1 MKKKRQPIHVLFAS
15 AEIAPWVKTGG
26 LGDVAAALPPAL
38 AQAGCKVRV
47 LVPRYPAMAEAFPNA
62 REFVRIPGL
71 AVRLPESRVL
81 DAGEIAPGVTLWLL
95 DCPSRFERA
104 GNPYV
109 DSDGKEWHD
118 NVWRFGLLSRIAS
131 WLAENGKDTGWP
143 VDVLHC
149 NDWHTALAPAYQ
161 HYLGGDT
168 PSVVTVHNLAFHGQ
182 FPESAIGD
190 LGLPRRGFRF
200 DGIEFHGKLSFL
212 KAGLQLCDRITTVSP
227 TYAAE
232 IQTTDYGCGL
242 DGLLRYR
249 KARLQGILNGID
261 ENQWNPATDPLIEA
275 CYDADSLD
283 KKAANTVA
291 LRREL
296 GLDPG
301 TSPLLGVVSRMG
313 HQKGSDL
320 LVEEGD
326 ALVAMGAQVVVL
338 GSGEKP
344 LEAAFEAF
352 ATRHPGRVSVTVG
365 YNERLAHRI
374 EAGADIFLMPSR
386 FEPCGLNQMYSLR
399 YGTPPI
405 VRRTGGLADT
415 VVDATAETLKD
426 GSATGFAFDY
436 ASGEALL
443 ACVRRALDLHRD
455 PLHWRQLQRAG
466 MQRHFG
472 WELAARQYLALY
484 ESLLPAAR

>member
-1 MKKKRQPIHVLFAS
+1 MKKKQRAIHILFAS

-26 LGDVAAALPPAL
+26 LGDVAAALPPAV
-38 AQAGCKVRV
+38 ARAGCKVKV
-47 LVPRYPAMAEAFPNA
+47 ITPCYPALAAAFPA
-62 REFVRIPGL
+62 AVELVKIDGL
-71 AVRLPESRVL
+71 AVRLPHCRVL
-81 DAGEIAPGVTLWLL
+81 DAGEIAPGVGLWLL
-95 DCPSRFERA
+95 DSPRHFARA

-109 DSDGKEWHD
+109 DADGHEWPD

-131 WLAENGKDTGWP
+131 WLAENSASTGWP

-161 HYLGGDT
+161 HYLGGET
-168 PSVVTVHNLAFHGQ
+168 PTVMTVHNLAFHGQ
-182 FPESAIGD
+182 FPETAIGD

-227 TYAAE
+227 NYAHE
-232 IQTTDYGCGL
+232 MQTEAYGCGL

-249 KARLQGILNGID
+249 RARLIGILNGID
-261 ENQWNPATDPLIEA
+261 EAQWNPATDAAIA
-275 CYDADSLD
+275 ARYDVKTLD
-283 KKAANTVA
+283 KKAANTAA
-291 LRREL
+291 LREEL
-296 GLDPG
+296 GLHND
-301 TSPLLGVVSRMG
+301 TAPLIGVVSRMA

-320 LVEEGD
+320 LIEEGD
-326 ALVAMGAQVVVL
+326 SLVAMGAQLAIV

-344 LEAAFEAF
+344 LEAAFRELA
-352 ATRHPGRVSVTVG
+352 ARHPGRVSVTVG
-365 YNERLAHRI
+365 YNEALAHRI
-374 EAGADIFLMPSR
+374 EAGADMFLMPSR

-415 VVDATAETLKD
+415 VVDTTPATLKD
-426 GSATGFAFDY
+426 GTATGFVFDH

-443 ACVRRALDLHRD
+443 ACVRRAMCVYRD
-455 PLHWRQLQRAG
+455 PLQWRQIQRTA
-466 MQRHFG
+466 MQTHFG
-472 WELAARQYLALY
+472 WGEAAQRYRALY
-484 ESLLPAAR
+484 ESLLPAGR